1 MPGGPTK
8 DLFDAFEISQDLFGS
23 LFSPCLVVFKVLIAE
38 GKRRKDLRCFNG
50 WVDMS
55 HVLRPGCLQKHWR
68 EFGFGINL
76 HVLYNVKWRN
86 ANSIYSS
93 HGMFTKNIKTIVF
106 FFSNLEMTYLSVLPT
121 FCPSCPRVLCFCNF
135 LTRSHC
141 KPPPSLDS
149 LTSNWPQSVYKAD
162 PAMLVELC

>member
-55 HVLRPGCLQKHWR
+55 HVLRPGCLQKHWW

-76 HVLYNVKWRN
+76 HVLYNVKW
-86 ANSIYSS
+86 
-93 HGMFTKNIKTIVF
+93 KNK
-106 FFSNLEMTYLSVLPT
+106 
-121 FCPSCPRVLCFCNF
+121 
-135 LTRSHC
+135 
-141 KPPPSLDS
+141 K
-149 LTSNWPQSVYKAD
+149 
-162 PAMLVELC
+162 